1 MKKVVIP
8 MIALSII
15 SVPPIDV
22 AAIDE
27 NNSLETSYSEVND
40 NEQEQ
45 GSEEIV
51 NQVDDNSQEAETNE
65 IKTESNNTMDTTQ
78 NEDVITYADE
88 ATADKQVQVGNLE
101 TTVNEDETEV
111 RVELKDTDIKG
122 LGRDIRFAVWSE
134 EGGQD
139 DLRWYTATKDSK
151 GNYVYNVKIKDH
163 RTAGSY
169 NVHCYMYGNDG
180 SMTMLTKT
188 TFDISKPEVNMKA
201 ENLGNGKF
209 KVSVEIGDS
218 KQNVSRV
225 MIPVWSEKNGQD
237 DLKWYTA
244 QKEDA
249 MHYSKVI
256 EVTNHKGEIGL
267 YRYASYVTLANGIE
281 VKPAENDQLIDIEV
295 QVGNLETTVNED
307 ETEVRVELKDTD
319 IKGLGRDIRFA
330 VWSEEG
336 GQDDLR
342 WYTATKDSKGNYV
355 YNVKIKDHRT
365 AGSYN
370 VHCYMYGND
379 GSMTMLTKIT
389 FDIVKKAEVTIQSFT
404 SKDNGEF
411 VMELATT
418 TPNLISKIQVP
429 TWRDSDQNDIVWY
442 DAQKINDTTYRV
454 VMNIANHKHH
464 IGQYNLH
471 VYATLKNGIRH
482 FTCANTQEV
491 TVTNYTYI
499 EKVRDRVYTLN
510 IINPNGGNAQRVQI
524 PTWSESNGQDD
535 IIWYEASNSGSGL
548 WSATLTTTN
557 HKHAGRYFA
566 HYYVTAD
573 NITQK
578 VAENSFTVSQSE
590 MLTGMDLRAQN
601 YTSST
606 DKLILVDLTNHTVGV
621 YNGRYQEWRNI
632 QSYICTVG
640 APSTPTIVGEFTIY
654 MHRAYFDSGSSRCFY
669 FSPFKGGYGFHS
681 VLYYQDPSPT
691 RIKDGRLGMDLSH
704 GCVRLDVNHAKWI
717 YDNCPIGTK
726 VVIYR

>member
-15 SVPPIDV
+15 SIPPIDV
-22 AAIDE
+22 VAIDE
-27 NNSLETSYSEVND
+27 NNRLETNYSEVND

-45 GSEEIV
+45 DREEIV
-51 NQVDDNSQEAETNE
+51 NQAEDNEQEVQTDEIETDENNPVDTSQDEK
-65 IKTESNNTMDTTQ
+65 I
-78 NEDVITYADE
+78 ITYVNE
-88 ATADKQVQVGNLE
+88 ATADKQVQVGNLK

-111 RVELKDTDIKG
+111 RVELKDTDITG

-188 TFDISKPEVNMKA
+188 TFDI
-201 ENLGNGKF
+201 
-209 KVSVEIGDS
+209 
-218 KQNVSRV
+218 
-225 MIPVWSEKNGQD
+225 
-237 DLKWYTA
+237 
-244 QKEDA
+244 
-249 MHYSKVI
+249 
-256 EVTNHKGEIGL
+256 
-267 YRYASYVTLANGIE
+267 
-281 VKPAENDQLIDIEV
+281 
-295 QVGNLETTVNED
+295 
-307 ETEVRVELKDTD
+307 
-319 IKGLGRDIRFA
+319 
-330 VWSEEG
+330 
-336 GQDDLR
+336 
-342 WYTATKDSKGNYV
+342 
-355 YNVKIKDHRT
+355 
-365 AGSYN
+365 
-370 VHCYMYGND
+370 
-379 GSMTMLTKIT
+379 
-389 FDIVKKAEVTIQSFT
+389 VKKAEVTIQSFT

-442 DAQKINDTTYRV
+442 DAQKVNDTTYRV

-535 IIWYEASNSGSGL
+535 IIWYEASNNGGGL

-606 DKLILVDLTNHTVGV
+606 DKLILVDLTV
-621 YNGRYQEWRNI
+621 
-632 QSYICTVG
+632 
-640 APSTPTIVGEFTIY
+640 
-654 MHRAYFDSGSSRCFY
+654 
-669 FSPFKGGYGFHS
+669 S
-681 VLYYQDPSPT
+681 V
-691 RIKDGRLGMDLSH
+691 K
-704 GCVRLDVNHAKWI
+704 
-717 YDNCPIGTK
+717 
-726 VVIYR
+726 